1 MKVVIFCGGYGT
13 RMWPASR
20 KSFPKQFYPLIKG
33 KSFFQLTI
41 SRFRKIFEPQDIFV
55 STESKYVTFV
65 KKQASYLPS
74 ENIIAEPERRDN
86 LAAIGLV
93 TSIIHKRFP
102 NEVMLIS
109 WSDHL
114 IREEDEFLRA
124 FKTAGEYAGESGKI
138 VSVNEKPKY
147 PSVHHGWVKL
157 GKTITEYK
165 GQKIVRIIKHF
176 EKPDLKTA
184 KKFFLDGNYL
194 INTGYRAW
202 RTDVMLGYF
211 KKFAPEIYQG
221 LMKIAGRLGEKDFSE
236 FLAREYHKFP
246 KDSIETGIFEKLPE
260 DAQANIP
267 VQVGWED
274 SGTWELLYRA
284 LRVNED
290 ENVLEGGPILE
301 HLDSSGNLIIGQKGK
316 MIGIIGLKNM
326 VIIDTKDGLL
336 VCDMGK
342 TDKVK
347 ELFKILEKSNPK
359 YVE

>member
-33 KSFFQLTI
+33 KSFFQITI
-41 SRFRKIFEPQDIFV
+41 SRFRKIFEPEDIFV
-55 STESKYVTFV
+55 STESKYVNFI
-65 KKQASYLPS
+65 KKQAPFLPS
-74 ENIIAEPERRDN
+74 ENIIAEPERKDN

-93 TSIIHKRFP
+93 TAIIHKRFP
-102 NEVMLIS
+102 NEVMLVS

-114 IREEDEFLRA
+114 IRQEDEFLRA

-138 VSVNEKPKY
+138 ISVNEKPKY

-157 GKTITEYK
+157 GETIEEYK
-165 GQKIVRIIKHF
+165 GLKMVKITQHF

-202 RTDVMLGYF
+202 RTDVMLSYF
-211 KKFAPEIYQG
+211 EKFAPEMYHG
-221 LMKIAGRLGEKDFSE
+221 LMVITDHLEDRDFSSY
-236 FLAREYHKFP
+236 LSREYHKFK
-246 KDSIETGIFEKLPE
+246 KDSIEIGIFEKLPE
-260 DAQANIP
+260 DAQIVIP

-284 LRVNED
+284 LRVNDD
-290 ENVLEGGPILE
+290 ENVLEGKVLLE

-316 MIGIIGLKNM
+316 IIGIIGLKNM
-326 VIIDTKDGLL
+326 VIVDTKDGLL
-336 VCDMGK
+336 VCDMNK

-347 ELFKILEKSNPK
+347 ELFKILEKSNSK
-359 YVE
+359 YIE